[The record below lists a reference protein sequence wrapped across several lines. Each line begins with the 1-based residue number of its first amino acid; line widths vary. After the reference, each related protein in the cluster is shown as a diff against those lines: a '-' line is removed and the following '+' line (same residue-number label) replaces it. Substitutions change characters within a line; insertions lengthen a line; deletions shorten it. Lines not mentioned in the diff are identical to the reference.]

1 MVQMVLGREVYG
13 RGYDTVGEYLR
24 KGRGDMVGLATMVG
38 MYAALGYAAMSIKD
52 LIKGREPR
60 DPTDPKTVIAAF
72 AQGGGLGLYGDF
84 LFGEY
89 SRMGRTFTS
98 SLAGPVIG
106 NLDTLTDLWT
116 RLRNGDDLAAQ
127 SFKALIDNTPFANL
141 YWLRPLLDYSILF
154 NIQESLNPGF
164 LRRME
169 RRVERE
175 NSQQFIFKPSEVIR

>member
-1 MVQMVLGREVYG
+1 
-13 RGYDTVGEYLR
+13 
-24 KGRGDMVGLATMVG
+24 MVG

-98 SLAGPVIG
+98 SLAGPVLG